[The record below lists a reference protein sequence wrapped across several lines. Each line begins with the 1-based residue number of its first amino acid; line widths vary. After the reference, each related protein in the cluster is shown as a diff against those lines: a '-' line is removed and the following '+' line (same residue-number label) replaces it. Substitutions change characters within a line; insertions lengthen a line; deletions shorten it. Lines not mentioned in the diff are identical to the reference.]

1 MCRNKVIALY
11 AVKTA
16 TVFCDKITNI
26 RYVTCHFPKALR
38 LMFETSR
45 KVCRK
50 NRSKCKKVASP
61 PSSAESSREGKGERK
76 RKGEKTG
83 RSSIHLSEIP
93 ARSPFSSP
101 ILQYICCSRALILK
115 NPGNLC
121 GGERGQSAVMFLRA
135 RKQSCIVKMRLYML
149 RSH

>member
-1 MCRNKVIALY
+1 MPLW
-11 AVKTA
+11 
-16 TVFCDKITNI
+16 
-26 RYVTCHFPKALR
+26 KALR

-50 NRSKCKKVASP
+50 NRSKCKKVANP

-121 GGERGQSAVMFLRA
+121 GGERPIRCDVYKGAKAILHSEDEALDVEISLISNSTCNSQTPTSKFN
-135 RKQSCIVKMRLYML
+135 C
-149 RSH
+149 RSSK